1 MRVGAL
7 RHARASAAVAE
18 QRIGTLFCAART
30 VNRDA
35 GRSRLSTANAWHA
48 CCFGCLEHERIAR
61 IVKTTDMNTFSPEL
75 SQWLLGMAEE
85 QASDAGSKRRAD
97 DLAELAQEAALEE
110 LAERINAAR
119 SIV

>member
-1 MRVGAL
+1 
-7 RHARASAAVAE
+7 
-18 QRIGTLFCAART
+18 
-30 VNRDA
+30 
-35 GRSRLSTANAWHA
+35 
-48 CCFGCLEHERIAR
+48 
-61 IVKTTDMNTFSPEL
+61 MNTFSPEL